1 MKFESVM
8 NFGLKCNLMHM
19 NESQI
24 SLSERFHAW
33 AQALLLTSLLG
44 CSVVLAQPISPQS
57 LSHQANR
64 LYDQSDAIFT
74 PVHATG
80 GMVSSE
86 HILATQA
93 GAEVLKQGGNAT
105 DAAVATAM
113 ALAVVLPNAGNLGG
127 GGFMLIRDASDTQTI
142 AIDFRETAPH
152 RAYPN
157 MFLDS
162 QQNVIKNKS
171 TESAF
176 AVATPGSVA
185 GLLMAHEQ
193 KGLLPRSQ
201 VMARAIDLAENG
213 FIVTHT
219 LANLLARHHAYLGR
233 WPSSR
238 EIFFIKI
245 DETDACLLT
254 TCPLD
259 RIRTWREGERLVQ
272 KDLAWSLRQIAEHGA
287 TVFYQG
293 EVGQRIAA
301 ALAPYPGAV
310 SMQDLH
316 AYRPIQRP
324 VVKGSYRGIE
334 IHSMPAPSS
343 GGIHLIQMLN
353 LLELFPVAESGYGS
367 AASIHLLAEVAK
379 LAYADRAAYLG
390 DPDFVQVPTRG
401 LISKDYARQLAPS
414 IQIDRARP
422 SRDIKEG
429 KPHAF
434 ESDQTTH
441 LSVVDAKGNIVS
453 LTTTLNLNFGMGMV
467 VAGTGIL
474 LNNEMDD
481 FSVKPGASNTF
492 GLIGSTANQIEP
504 NKRPLSSMTPV
515 IALKDGKPW
524 MATGSPGGA
533 RIITT
538 VLQQIVNI
546 IDHNMNIAEAMSVPR
561 MHHQWMPDQIRL
573 EKGFSPDTLKL
584 LRDMG
589 HDIRVLPA
597 MGSLHTVL
605 MDDAGKVWGASDPR
619 RIDGAAIGVMIKP

>member
-1 MKFESVM
+1 MKFETLMKS
-8 NFGLKCNLMHM
+8 GLKCNLMPMKKLQPSM
-19 NESQI
+19 NPRVQT
-24 SLSERFHAW
+24 W
-33 AQALLLTSLLG
+33 AQALLLSGLLACG
-44 CSVVLAQPISPQS
+44 VVLAQPHS
-57 LSHQANR
+57 LQAISHQASR

-74 PVHATG
+74 PVHATH

-86 HILATQA
+86 HFLATQA
-93 GAEVLKQGGNAT
+93 GVEVLREGGNAI

-113 ALAVVLPNAGNLGG
+113 TLAVVLPNAGNLGG
-127 GGFMLIRDASDTQTI
+127 GGFMLIRDASETQTI
-142 AIDFRETAPH
+142 AIDFRETAPQQ
-152 RAYPN
+152 AYPN
-157 MFLDS
+157 MFLDN
-162 QQNVIKNKS
+162 QQHVIKNKS
-171 TESAF
+171 TESAL

-185 GLLMAHEQ
+185 GLLLAHEK
-193 KGLLPRSQ
+193 KGLLPRSR
-201 VMARAIDLAENG
+201 VMAPAIKLAEQG
-213 FIVTHT
+213 FDVTYT

-238 EIFFIKI
+238 AIFFTKI
-245 DETDACLLT
+245 DDADTCPVT

-272 KDLAWSLRQIAEHGA
+272 RDLAWSLRQIAQHGA
-287 TVFYQG
+287 PAFYQG
-293 EVGQRIAA
+293 EIGQRIAA
-301 ALAPYPGAV
+301 ALAPFPGAV
-310 SMQDLH
+310 NLQDLN
-316 AYRPIQRP
+316 AYRPIERP

-353 LLELFPVAESGYGS
+353 LLELFPVAEWGYGS
-367 AASIHLLAEVAK
+367 SASIHLLAEVAK
-379 LAYADRAAYLG
+379 LAYADRAAFLG
-390 DPDFVQVPTRG
+390 DPDFVQVPTAG
-401 LISKDYARQLAPS
+401 LISKKYAMQLAPS
-414 IQIDRARP
+414 IQMDRARP

-429 KPHAF
+429 KPHDV

-441 LSVVDAKGNIVS
+441 LSVVDAKGNMVS

-467 VAGTGIL
+467 AAGTGIL

-481 FSVKPGASNTF
+481 FSVKPGASNAF
-492 GLIGSTANQIEP
+492 GLVGSKANQVEP

-515 IALKDGKPW
+515 IALKNGRPW
-524 MATGSPGGA
+524 LATGSPGGA

-538 VLQQIVNI
+538 VLQLLINV

-597 MGSLHTVL
+597 MGSLNTVS
-605 MDDAGKVWGASDPR
+605 MDDAGDRWGASDPR
-619 RIDGAAIGVMIKP
+619 RIDGAAIGVLR

>member
-1 MKFESVM
+1 MKSFISVHAKHRSLCAM
-8 NFGLKCNLMHM
+8 L
-19 NESQI
+19 SAI
-24 SLSERFHAW
+24 SLFASSIH
-33 AQALLLTSLLG
+33 
-44 CSVVLAQPISPQS
+44 AQPQS
-57 LSHQANR
+57 QTDQANR

-86 HILATQA
+86 HRLASQA
-93 GAEVLKQGGNAT
+93 GAEILQQGGNAI

-127 GGFMLIRDASDTQTI
+127 GGFMLIRAASDPETI
-142 AIDFRETAPH
+142 AIDFRETAPR
-152 RAYPN
+152 RAHPE

-171 TESAF
+171 TESPF

-193 KGLLPRSQ
+193 KGSLPRSQ

-213 FIVTHT
+213 FVITHT

-238 EIFFIKI
+238 SVFFKKI
-245 DETDACLLT
+245 DDADACHVT

-272 KDLAWSLRQIAEHGA
+272 QDLAWSLRQIADHGSA
-287 TVFYQG
+287 VFYQG
-293 EVGQRIAA
+293 EVGQRIAN
-301 ALAPYPGAV
+301 ALAPYPGSV
-310 SMQDLH
+310 SMQDLN
-316 AYRPIQRP
+316 AYRPLLRP
-324 VVKGSYRGIE
+324 VVKGSYRGID

-353 LLELFPVAESGYGS
+353 MLEFFPVSESGYGS
-367 AASIHLLAEVAK
+367 AASLHLLAEVAK
-379 LAYADRAAYLG
+379 QAYADRAAFLG
-390 DPDFVQVPTRG
+390 DPDFVNVPAQG
-401 LISKDYARQLAPS
+401 LISKAYAKERAQF
-414 IQIDRARP
+414 IQTDRARP
-422 SRDIKEG
+422 SREIRQG
-429 KPHAF
+429 NPHPH

-441 LSVVDAKGNIVS
+441 LSVVDAKGNMVS

-467 VAGTGIL
+467 AAGTGIL

-481 FSVKPGASNTF
+481 FSIKPGAPNAF
-492 GLIGSTANQIEP
+492 GLIGNQANQIEP
-504 NKRPLSSMTPV
+504 FKRPLSSMTPV

-524 MATGSPGGA
+524 LATGSPGGP

-538 VLQQIVNI
+538 VLQQLVNI

-584 LRDMG
+584 LRNMG
-589 HDIRVLPA
+589 HDIRILPA
-597 MGSLHTVL
+597 MGSLQTVSIN
-605 MDDAGKVWGASDPR
+605 DVGQFWGASDPR
-619 RIDGAAIGVMIKP
+619 RIDGAAIGVMKKP